1 MKKILKPIL
10 IGFIIWTAYNFL
22 NAGVLALQQKLLYK
36 YAWISAATQNYI
48 IAIMCIPLWFF
59 CKRFPFTKSRIIW
72 FFSVHFLISLF
83 FSALW
88 LTLTYLSYL
97 LTVEDFLMQL
107 MISER
112 YYLWQLLSGLTM
124 YSLLTG
130 IFYTINFYKKFKEKE
145 LRETELKLLTKNMEL
160 QNLKSQINPH
170 FLFNALNSVNALMAK
185 NPEKARTMNSKL
197 AQLLRFSLDG
207 YDSKFVTLKQEL
219 DFIRNYL
226 DIEQV
231 RFGDKLEI
239 HEEIEESALNAKV
252 PSMLL
257 QPIVENAIKH
267 GISKKTTGSRIN
279 IHIFKNDSLLN
290 FEISNSGKPGNEKEI
305 SKLLDKGVGLK
316 NTNERLKRIY
326 GDEFGLELNNQNP
339 DIFSVKI
346 KIPHTLKN

>member
-1 MKKILKPIL
+1 MKKILKPVL
-10 IGFIIWTAYNFL
+10 IGFITWTGYNFL
-22 NAGVLALQQKLLYK
+22 NAGVLALQQKLLYWL
-36 YAWISAATQNYI
+36 AWVSVATQNYI
-48 IAIMCIPLWFF
+48 AALLCLPLWFF
-59 CKRFPFTKSRIIW
+59 CKRFPFTKSRIMR
-72 FFSVHFLISLF
+72 FFAVHFLISLF

-88 LTLTYLSYL
+88 LTLTYLGYL
-97 LTVEDFLMQL
+97 LTVGDSLVKF

-112 YYLWQLLSGLTM
+112 YYLWQLLNGLTM
-124 YSLLTG
+124 YGLLTG

-145 LRETELKLLTKNMEL
+145 LRETELGLLTKKMEL

-185 NPEKARTMNSKL
+185 DPEKARTMNSKL
-197 AQLLRFSLDG
+197 AQLLRFSLEG

-226 DIEQV
+226 DIEKV

-239 HEEIEESALNAKV
+239 YEEIEESTLNAKV
-252 PSMLL
+252 PGMIL

-267 GISKKTTGSRIN
+267 GISKKTNGGRLN
-279 IHIFKNDSLLN
+279 IHIFKNDGLLN
-290 FEISNSGKPGNEKEI
+290 FEVSNSGKTGNEKEI

-339 DIFSVKI
+339 GVFSVKI
-346 KIPHTLKN
+346 KIPHTLKS